1 MVYTVSG
8 DSGIMPTAPTRGHG
22 GFRNLSRSNIP
33 SDTPRWRRRPTAIN
47 NFWKRLSDGLEVQ
60 QLWNQFRTEARS
72 SYDFYSQD
80 VDLSELKK
88 GRGIGFAMR
97 VAKAWFWSIVMKLS
111 PSRRVALVLALLLA
125 AIGDFRFSIG
135 TNDVDL
141 DFQPLSFLLLLVLL
155 VLELSDRVTMKRDL
169 QIARDIQRWL
179 SPETAPRVPGVDV
192 SFTTRPANTVSGDY
206 YDAFLLDEE
215 GKRLLIVVA
224 DVAGKGVPAAILM
237 ASLQGCLHSCA
248 RDFAEPLP
256 LVERLNEFT
265 CSRSLDGQRFT
276 TAFLAELDVESR
288 VLRYVNAGHELPVL
302 RRTDGRIERLET
314 GGLPLGVVRH
324 TTHQSGTIT
333 LEPGDLLFVFSDGL
347 LDAQNEEGAE
357 FGDGRVVDAIRVMSS
372 HNAEGAIRTMIERV
386 DAFSGET
393 RRDDDIT
400 CLALRVV

>member
-1 MVYTVSG
+1 M
-8 DSGIMPTAPTRGHG
+8 
-22 GFRNLSRSNIP
+22 SRSNIP
-33 SDTPRWRRRPTAIN
+33 SDTPRWRRRPTAAN
-47 NFWKRLSDGLEVQ
+47 DFWKRLSDGLEVQ

-80 VDLSELKK
+80 VDLSELRK
-88 GRGIGFAMR
+88 GRGIGWGMR
-97 VAKAWFWSIVMKLS
+97 VAKAWFWSIVLKLS
-111 PSRRVALVLALLLA
+111 PSRRVVLVLALLLA
-125 AIGDFRFSIG
+125 AIGDFKFGIQSTHI
-135 TNDVDL
+135 DL
-141 DFQPLSFLLLLVLL
+141 DFRPLSFLLLLVLL

-179 SPETAPRVPGVDV
+179 SPETPPLVPGVDV

-215 GKRLLIVVA
+215 GKRLLLVVA

-265 CSRSLDGQRFT
+265 CARSLDGQRFT
-276 TAFLAELDVESR
+276 TAFLAELDVDSR

-302 RRTDGRIERLET
+302 RRADGRIERLET

-324 TTHQSGTIT
+324 TTHQSGTVT
-333 LEPGDLLFVFSDGL
+333 MEPGDLLFVFSDGL
-347 LDAQNEEGAE
+347 IDAQNEDGVE
-357 FGDGRVVDAIRVMSS
+357 FSDGSVVDAVRVMSS
-372 HNAEGAIRTMIERV
+372 HSAEGAIRSMIERV
-386 DAFSGET
+386 DLFSGET